1 MFVVMNRIA
10 VRPEFRGAF
19 EERFRARAQEVD
31 RMPGFVR
38 NWVLRPLD
46 PEDPYVVL
54 TVWES
59 QEAFEAWTSSEAF
72 RRAHGGPGALPPEA
86 FREPS
91 KLERYELFLDSGA
104 DGVNES
110 HAPGQLDPDGER
122 RPRSHP
128 L

>member
-1 MFVVMNRIA
+1 MVMNRIA
-10 VRPEFRGAF
+10 VRPEFREAF
-19 EERFRARAQEVD
+19 EDRFRARIREVD

-59 QEAFEAWTSSEAF
+59 EEAFEAWTSSEAF
-72 RRAHGGPGALPPEA
+72 RRAHSHPGALPPEA

-104 DGVNES
+104 DVRG
-110 HAPGQLDPDGER
+110 R
-122 RPRSHP
+122 
-128 L
+128 